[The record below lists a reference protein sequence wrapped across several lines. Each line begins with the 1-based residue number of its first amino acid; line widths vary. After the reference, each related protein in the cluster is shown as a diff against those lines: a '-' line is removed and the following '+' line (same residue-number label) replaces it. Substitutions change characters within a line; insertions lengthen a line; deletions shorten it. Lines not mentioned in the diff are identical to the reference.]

1 MCTSILFMYTGLM
14 LLGLFYFLV
23 YIGAVAVLF
32 LFSVM
37 ILDLKI
43 AVVERDLSN
52 FFNIFLLCTMFIVQF
67 GLYFILVQNFYSTSM
82 LEFSISTIEAL
93 KLLGYIIYGDYLI
106 SFLANGMILLFAMM
120 GAIFLTNH
128 QKGFFKRNQYSQL
141 FRNRFMYNVSIY

>member
-43 AVVERDLSN
+43 SVIERDLSN
-52 FFNIFLLCTMFIVQF
+52 FFNVFLLCIMFLVQVY
-67 GLYFILVQNFYSTSM
+67 LYFVIIQDLYSPYIF
-82 LEFSISTIEAL
+82 EFNISTVESL

-106 SFLANGMILLFAMM
+106 SFLANGMILLFAMI

-128 QKGFFKRNQYSQL
+128 QKGFFKRNQFSQL